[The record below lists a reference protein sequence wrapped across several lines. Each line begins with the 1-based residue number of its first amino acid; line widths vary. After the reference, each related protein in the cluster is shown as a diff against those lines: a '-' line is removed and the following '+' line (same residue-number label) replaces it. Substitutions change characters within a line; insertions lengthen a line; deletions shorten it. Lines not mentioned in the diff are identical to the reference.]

1 MPIIHVLKLFANA
14 REAWSEIHAK
24 RYSTAAC
31 LAGHTIPFALIPAVA
46 GYVGT
51 SMVGWQVAGG
61 EVIRLTPAS
70 AGQISVLYFFAMIV
84 AVGSVGWMIHWMGRT
99 YGADQPLSQCIV
111 LASFTATPLFVVG
124 AVQAYPIL
132 WLNLVVGLPAL
143 AFTTYIF
150 YTGVPVMMEIPPER
164 GFLFSSAVLAFGLV
178 ALVAML
184 AVTVL
189 LWGGGFGP
197 TFTA

>member
-1 MPIIHVLKLFANA
+1 MPIVHVLKLFANA
-14 REAWSEIHAK
+14 REAWGEIHDR
-24 RYSTAAC
+24 RYSTGTC
-31 LAGHTIPFALIPAVA
+31 LLGHTVPFALIPAIA

-61 EVIRLTPAS
+61 EVVRLTAAS
-70 AGQISVLYFFAMIV
+70 AGQIAVLYFFAMIV
-84 AVGSVGWMIHWMGRT
+84 AVGSVGWMIRWMATT
-99 YGADQPLSQCIV
+99 YGADQPLSQCVV
-111 LASFTATPLFVVG
+111 LASFTATPLFLIG

-143 AFTTYIF
+143 AFTIYLF

-164 GFLFSSAVLAFGLV
+164 GFLFASAVLAFGLV

-197 TFTA
+197 RFAA